1 MAFSYEDGIALLQL
15 IAFVPCLALAIL
27 LCYQQ
32 GMKAVASCW
41 RFLIILA
48 CLRIAG
54 AVCQLITITD
64 DSIDVV
70 TTKITCDLLG
80 IAPLTL
86 AAVGLLQRVNAS
98 VNKLSKWIFIFVSI
112 VSLVGLALGIAGA
125 IKALDSYTIP
135 PMLQAALGMFVG
147 CLGLMLAI
155 MGYLTIYR
163 NEMPR
168 NEKIILYSVYACAPL
183 LIVRTIYGCLGDYTN
198 IERFNLFEPNPTVNL
213 CMGVLEEIILM
224 IICLAVGFYCP
235 RPRSLNLVSL
245 VVILT
250 CCRHDEFGRG
260 QHCGERL
267 LPASDTRSDTVDT
280 MNKEKMAEEGRM
292 GTSTPSTL

>member
-1 MAFSYEDGIALLQL
+1 MTFRYEDGIALLQL
-15 IAFVPCLALAIL
+15 IAFVPCLFLALL

-54 AVCQLITITD
+54 AICELISITD
-64 DSIDVV
+64 PSIDVI

-98 VNKLSKWIFIFVSI
+98 INKLSKWIFIFVSI

-125 IKALDSYTIP
+125 IKALDTYTIP
-135 PMLQAALGMFVG
+135 AMLQAALGMFVG
-147 CLGLMLAI
+147 CLGLLLAI
-155 MGYLTIYR
+155 MAYLTIYR

-168 NEKIILYSVYACAPL
+168 NERIILYSVYACAPL

-198 IERFNLFEPNPTVNL
+198 IEKFNLFEPNPTVNL
-213 CMGVLEEIILM
+213 CMGVLEEIFLM

-235 RPRSLNLVSL
+235 PPKEPEPEEAARTRNSDETTIVEKRSSEPNDARP
-245 VVILT
+245 
-250 CCRHDEFGRG
+250 
-260 QHCGERL
+260 
-267 LPASDTRSDTVDT
+267 DT
-280 MNKEKMAEEGRM
+280 MNKEKLAEEGRM
-292 GTSTPSTL
+292 GTPVAEAA

>member
-1 MAFSYEDGIALLQL
+1 MTFSYQDGIALLQL
-15 IAFVPCLALAIL
+15 IAFVPCLFLAIL

-80 IAPLTL
+80 IAPPNT
-86 AAVGLLQRVNAS
+86 GCRGNAS
-98 VNKLSKWIFIFVSI
+98 INKLSKWIFIFVSL

-135 PMLQAALGMFVG
+135 RMLQAALGMFVG
-147 CLGLMLAI
+147 CLGLLLAI
-155 MGYLTIYR
+155 LGYLTIYR

-183 LIVRTIYGCLGDYTN
+183 LIVRTVYGCLGDYTT
-198 IERFNLFEPNPTVNL
+198 IARFNLFEPNPTVNL
-213 CMGVLEEIILM
+213 CMGVLEEIFLM

-235 RPRSLNLVSL
+235 PPKEPLPDAADTTNSDETNTVEKRSS
-245 VVILT
+245 
-250 CCRHDEFGRG
+250 
-260 QHCGERL
+260 
-267 LPASDTRSDTVDT
+267 PSSDTRSDTVDI
-280 MNKEKMAEEGRM
+280 MNLERIAEEGRM
-292 GTSTPSTL
+292 GTSTAEVL

>member
-1 MAFSYEDGIALLQL
+1 MTFGYQDGIALLQL
-15 IAFVPCLALAIL
+15 IAFVPCLFLAIL

-98 VNKLSKWIFIFVSI
+98 INKLSRWIFIFVSI

-147 CLGLMLAI
+147 CLGLLLTI
-155 MGYLTIYR
+155 LGYLTIYR

-183 LIVRTIYGCLGDYTN
+183 LIVRTVYGCLGDYTN
-198 IERFNLFEPNPTVNL
+198 IARFNLFEPNPTVNL

-235 RPRSLNLVSL
+235 PPKEPQTDAADTTNSDETNIVEKRSS
-245 VVILT
+245 
-250 CCRHDEFGRG
+250 
-260 QHCGERL
+260 
-267 LPASDTRSDTVDT
+267 PPSDTHSNTIDT
-280 MNKEKMAEEGRM
+280 MNKEKNAEEGRI
-292 GTSTPSTL
+292 GTSTAEAL

>member
-1 MAFSYEDGIALLQL
+1 MTFRYEDGIALLQL
-15 IAFVPCLALAIL
+15 IVFVPCLFLAIL

-54 AVCQLITITD
+54 AICQLITISH
-64 DSIDVV
+64 DSINVV
-70 TTKITCDLLG
+70 TTKITCDL
-80 IAPLTL
+80 
-86 AAVGLLQRVNAS
+86 NAS
-98 VNKLSKWIFIFVSI
+98 INKLSKWIFIFVSI

-147 CLGLMLAI
+147 CLGLLLAI
-155 MGYLTIYR
+155 LGYLTIYR

-183 LIVRTIYGCLGDYTN
+183 LIVRTVYGCLGDYTT
-198 IERFNLFEPNPTVNL
+198 IARFNLFEPNPTVNL

-235 RPRSLNLVSL
+235 PPKEPQPDAADTMNSDETNIVEKRSS
-245 VVILT
+245 
-250 CCRHDEFGRG
+250 
-260 QHCGERL
+260 
-267 LPASDTRSDTVDT
+267 PPSDTRSDTVDT
-280 MNKEKMAEEGRM
+280 MNKEKIAEEGRM
-292 GTSTPSTL
+292 GTSTAEAL

>member
-86 AAVGLLQRVNAS
+86 AAVGLLQRVHVLFRNAS

-183 LIVRTIYGCLGDYTN
+183 LIVRTIYGCLGDYTD

-235 RPRSLNLVSL
+235 PPKEPQPDAVDTTNS
-245 VVILT
+245 
-250 CCRHDEFGRG
+250 DEANIV
-260 QHCGERL
+260 EKDSS
-267 LPASDTRSDTVDT
+267 PPSDTRSDTVDT

>member
-1 MAFSYEDGIALLQL
+1 M
-15 IAFVPCLALAIL
+15 
-27 LCYQQ
+27 
-32 GMKAVASCW
+32 
-41 RFLIILA
+41 
-48 CLRIAG
+48 
-54 AVCQLITITD
+54 
-64 DSIDVV
+64 
-70 TTKITCDLLG
+70 
-80 IAPLTL
+80 
-86 AAVGLLQRVNAS
+86 
-98 VNKLSKWIFIFVSI
+98 
-112 VSLVGLALGIAGA
+112 VGLALGIAGA

-183 LIVRTIYGCLGDYTN
+183 LIVRTIYGCLGDYTD

-235 RPRSLNLVSL
+235 PPKEPQPGKSCRHFN
-245 VVILT
+245 VIDCFCDEYTLT
-250 CCRHDEFGRG
+250 ILRCCRHDEFGRG

-267 LPASDTRSDTVDT
+267 LPPQRY
-280 MNKEKMAEEGRM
+280 
-292 GTSTPSTL
+292 PL